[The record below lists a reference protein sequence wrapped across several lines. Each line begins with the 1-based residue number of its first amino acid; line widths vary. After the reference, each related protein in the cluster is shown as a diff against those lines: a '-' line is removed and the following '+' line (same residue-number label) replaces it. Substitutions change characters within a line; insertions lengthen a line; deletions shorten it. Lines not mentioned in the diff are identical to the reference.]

1 MCRDKYVACEKVT
14 QMAFFKSKLLNY
26 SVKIEERLL
35 DIFKTYIKTMNLNR
49 IQYAHFLSI
58 LVLMEKNIKFSFT
71 ILI

>member
-49 IQYAHFLSI
+49 IQYADFLSI
-58 LVLMEKNIKFSFT
+58 LVLMEKIIKFSFT